1 MRPPAPFPEFSYSY
15 TRAVTLTHCPRQYYF
30 QYYASHNGWRPDA
43 PRDARI
49 AYALKQLTAVPLVL
63 GTAVHDA
70 ALLCVACIVAGRP
83 LPSLDALVTRS
94 RAQLNEAYVASRR
107 RAPRQFVA
115 APKQGGPMLSEVFYE
130 GTLDRERAARHA
142 RTLETC
148 LVALHGS
155 DLWATL
161 RAADP
166 RDVYVVPPGHL
177 PSFRL
182 GDVVTYAL
190 PDLIYRPDPD
200 AAWHIRDWKTGAE
213 PNGGVIDQ
221 IALCVLQILT
231 Q

>member
-1 MRPPAPFPEFSYSY
+1 M
-15 TRAVTLTHCPRQYYF
+15 TLTDCPRRYFF

-43 PRDARI
+43 PREARI
-49 AYALKQLTAVPLVL
+49 TYALKQLTAVPLVL

-70 ALLCVACIVAGRP
+70 ALLCVACILAGRP
-83 LPSLDALVTRS
+83 LPSLDALVART
-94 RAQLNEAYVASRR
+94 RAQLNEAYIASRR

-148 LVALHGS
+148 FASLHGS

-166 RDVYVVPPGHL
+166 RECTSSRPGSSRVSGS
-177 PSFRL
+177 PASSR
-182 GDVVTYAL
+182 TRC
-190 PDLIYRPDPD
+190 P
-200 AAWHIRDWKTGAE
+200 T
-213 PNGGVIDQ
+213 
-221 IALCVLQILT
+221 
-231 Q
+231 